1 MRRRL
6 VRVSSVVAI
15 DVIQYYERG
24 EKRTKSQHPGHVRGL
39 PRLQGDGAEEASEKA
54 LRAAE
59 R

>member
-1 MRRRL
+1 MRRRV

-24 EKRTKSQHPGHVRGL
+24 EKGTESQHPGHVRGL
-39 PRLQGDGAEEASEKA
+39 LRLQGDGAEEASEKA
-54 LRAAE
+54 WRAAE